1 MISNGMSVPVYFDS
15 HMHTPLC
22 KHAFGEP
29 EKYAEQA
36 LQRGLKG
43 VIFTCHG
50 PMPAGFWPHVRM
62 SDAEFDQYVAMI
74 ERCRLRYEGQLEV
87 RLGIESD
94 YFPGHEK
101 WAEKLH
107 QRAPLHYVLGSVH
120 WQGPEYRDRFET
132 GSAAEFRRTYFEHLA
147 DSAETGLFD
156 CLAHPDLIKNYQP
169 EAWNVEEWAPVI
181 SAALDR
187 IAKTGVAM
195 ELNTSG
201 IHKIFPEMNPAPLI
215 LRMMQE
221 RGIPVVIGSD
231 SHQAQRVSESFVPAL
246 EILQQ
251 AGYDAVSVFKNR
263 QRSELSIAEV
273 LPTLKIASP
282 VSEQTKLPFKV
293 S

>member
-1 MISNGMSVPVYFDS
+1 MISDVMSVPVYYDS

-22 KHAFGEP
+22 KHATGEP

-36 LQRGLKG
+36 LVKGLKG
-43 VIFTCHG
+43 IIFTCHG
-50 PMPAGFWPHVRM
+50 PMPPGFWPQVRM
-62 SDAEFDQYVAMI
+62 SDAEFDVYVAMI

-87 RLGIESD
+87 YLGLESD

-169 EAWNVEEWAPVI
+169 EAWNLDEWIPVI
-181 SAALDR
+181 SSALDR

-195 ELNTSG
+195 EINTSG
-201 IHKIFPEMNPAPLI
+201 KNKSFPEMNPSPVI
-215 LRMMQE
+215 LRMMHE

-231 SHQAQRVSESFVPAL
+231 SHRPLRVGDNFIPAL
-246 EILQQ
+246 EMLRQ
-251 AGYDAVSVFKNR
+251 AGYNNVSVFNHR
-263 QRSELSIAEV
+263 QRHELNILEV
-273 LPTLKIASP
+273 LPTLEDAALDRA
-282 VSEQTKLPFKV
+282 QTKLTV
-293 S
+293 SL